1 MWQYNHTISSEEEQY
16 LMHYGVKGM
25 KWRKRK
31 AVGPQFNQPAGLRQ
45 MRNTSLPQTRSAR
58 TNLRNYAAKV
68 SQHNRATSKNTADA
82 NSNKRIQRARAIE
95 KKYGKGTMKSAKAIR
110 RDQQL
115 QNLKGNLALKGRQ
128 AGYYGKKAA
137 RAGAKAAKSK
147 ANQAV
152 NSLKAEINKRKR
164 ISSAKKTAKA
174 RLKKYK
180 NSTTGYQRRIK

>member
-31 AVGPQFNQPAGLRQ
+31 AQRPQYNMPAAQRQ
-45 MRNTSLPQTRSAR
+45 MRSMNLPQTNSAR
-58 TNLRNYAAKV
+58 KNLRGYVSKV
-68 SQHNRATSKNTADA
+68 SQHNRATVKNTADRNA
-82 NSNKRIQRARAIE
+82 YERIQRARKIE
-95 KKYGKGTMKSAKAIR
+95 QKYGKGTMKAAKAIR
-110 RDQQL
+110 RDQQI
-115 QNLKGNLALKGRQ
+115 QKLKGDASLKIRQTKHSAKQLARS
-128 AGYYGKKAA
+128 
-137 RAGAKAAKSK
+137 GAKAAKSK

-152 NSLKAEINKRKR
+152 SSLKAEIKKRKR
-164 ISSAKKTAKA
+164 ISNAKKTAKA